1 MAAGVMLDSQATTG
15 AEIAHRGK
23 VRDIYEL
30 PDDRLL
36 LVATDRV
43 SAFDVLLPTGIPRKG
58 EVLTRT
64 SAYWFEHTAGVV
76 P

>member
-1 MAAGVMLDSQATTG
+1 MTASVMMDSRAPAGIERT
-15 AEIAHRGK
+15 HRGK

-30 PDDRLL
+30 PGDRLL

-43 SAFDVLLPTGIPRKG
+43 SAFDVVLANGIPRKG

-64 SAYWFEHTAGVV
+64 SAFWFEHTSAVV
-76 P
+76 